1 MNLSVGNTKVEAMFK
16 KMTLNNITTL
26 NKVMHCGGITNSE
39 FLGVKNSKD
48 NQKNYL
54 MWKKRLENQIKD
66 PCKGFDHVVELSKGS
81 EFKKKHS
88 DQLQKKH
95 FLNQKDFACVM
106 E

>member
-1 MNLSVGNTKVEAMFK
+1 MGNTKVEAMFK

-26 NKVMHCGGITNSE
+26 TKVMHCGGITKSE
-39 FLGVKNSKD
+39 LLDVKNSKN
-48 NQKNYL
+48 NQNNYL

-66 PCKGFDHVVELSKGS
+66 LCRDLDHVVELSKGN

-88 DQLQKKH
+88 DQLQIKY
-95 FLNQKDFACVM
+95 FLKQKDFACVM